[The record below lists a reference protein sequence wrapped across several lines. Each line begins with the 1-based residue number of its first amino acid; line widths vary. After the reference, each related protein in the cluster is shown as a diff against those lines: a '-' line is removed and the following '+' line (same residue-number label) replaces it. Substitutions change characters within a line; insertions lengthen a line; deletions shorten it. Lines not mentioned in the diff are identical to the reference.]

1 MNRSIRLFYI
11 LFFVNI
17 VLCLLAFLFP
27 ALLERGI
34 PQFNGSS
41 VYKTIT
47 AEKIILC
54 QVVLTMLNSVYGI
67 ILLCRKETNADKY
80 SVHWLIL
87 IQIAI
92 VVSYLIVPNFYPF

>member
-17 VLCLLAFLFP
+17 VLRLLAFLCP
-27 ALLERGI
+27 VLLESGI

-41 VYKTIT
+41 VYKTTT

-54 QVVLTMLNSVYGI
+54 QVVLTVLNSVYGI